1 LSHGVAEVLKKLD
14 DKDLNLIALLRTNA
28 RIPVVNLA
36 KSLGVSR
43 ATVQNRINKLERDGV
58 ILGYTVKLSADAQS
72 HPVRLF
78 MNILCEA
85 KSEPAV
91 IKRLRGYPEVIAIH
105 HTTGHWDVIADIR
118 AQSLP
123 SLNSIM
129 GEIRLI
135 KGIVQTETNVLL
147 DSQL

>member
-1 LSHGVAEVLKKLD
+1 MSNKLD
-14 DKDLNLIALLRTNA
+14 DKDLNLIALLRSNA
-28 RIPVVNLA
+28 RMPVVNLA
-36 KSLGVSR
+36 RHLGVSR
-43 ATVQNRINKLERDGV
+43 ATVQNRINKLETEGV
-58 ILGYTVKLSADAQS
+58 ILGYTVKLSPDAES

-78 MNILCEA
+78 MNISVGA
-85 KSEPAV
+85 KNEPAV

-118 AQSLP
+118 AQTLP

-135 KGIVQTETNVLL
+135 EGILQTETNLLL

>member
-1 LSHGVAEVLKKLD
+1 MPSHLD
-14 DKDLNLIALLRTNA
+14 EKDFNLIALLRSNA
-28 RIPVVNLA
+28 RMPVVNLA
-36 KSLGVSR
+36 KHLGVSR
-43 ATVQNRINKLERDGV
+43 ATVQNRINKLEHDGV
-58 ILGYTVKLSADAQS
+58 ILGYTVKLSPDSES
-72 HPVRLF
+72 HPVRLL
-78 MNILCEA
+78 MNISVEA
-85 KSEPAV
+85 KNEPAV

-118 AQSLP
+118 AQTLP

-135 KGIVQTETNVLL
+135 EGILQTETNLLL

>member
-1 LSHGVAEVLKKLD
+1 VPSNLD
-14 DKDLNLIALLRTNA
+14 KKDLSLIALLRSNA
-28 RIPVVNLA
+28 RMPVVNLA
-36 KSLGVSR
+36 KHLGVSR
-43 ATVQNRINKLERDGV
+43 ATVQNRINKLEHDGV
-58 ILGYTVKLSADAQS
+58 ILGYTVKLSPDSES
-72 HPVRLF
+72 HPVRLL
-78 MNILCEA
+78 MNISVEA
-85 KSEPAV
+85 KNEPAV

-118 AQSLP
+118 AQTLP

-135 KGIVQTETNVLL
+135 EGILQTETNLLL

>member
-1 LSHGVAEVLKKLD
+1 MPNNLD
-14 DKDLNLIALLRTNA
+14 KKDLNLIALLRSNA
-28 RIPVVNLA
+28 RMPVVKLA
-36 KSLGVSR
+36 KHLGVSR
-43 ATVQNRINKLERDGV
+43 STVQNRINKLEHDGV
-58 ILGYTVKLSADAQS
+58 ILGYTVKLSPDSES
-72 HPVRLF
+72 HPVRLL
-78 MNILCEA
+78 MNISVEA

-118 AQSLP
+118 AQTLP

-135 KGIVQTETNVLL
+135 KGILQTETNVLL

>member
-1 LSHGVAEVLKKLD
+1 MPSNLD
-14 DKDLNLIALLRTNA
+14 KKDLNLIALLRSNA
-28 RIPVVNLA
+28 RMPVVNLA
-36 KSLGVSR
+36 KHLGVSR
-43 ATVQNRINKLERDGV
+43 ATVQNRINKLEHDGI
-58 ILGYTVKLSADAQS
+58 ILGYTVKLSPDSES
-72 HPVRLF
+72 HPVRLL
-78 MNILCEA
+78 MNISVEA
-85 KSEPAV
+85 KNEPAV

-118 AQSLP
+118 AQTLP

-135 KGIVQTETNVLL
+135 EGILQTETNLLL

>member
-1 LSHGVAEVLKKLD
+1 MPSNLD
-14 DKDLNLIALLRTNA
+14 KKDLSLIALLRSNA
-28 RIPVVNLA
+28 RMPVVNLA
-36 KSLGVSR
+36 KHLGVSR
-43 ATVQNRINKLERDGV
+43 ATVQSRINKLEHDGV
-58 ILGYTVKLSADAQS
+58 ILGYTVKLSPDSES
-72 HPVRLF
+72 HPVRLL
-78 MNILCEA
+78 MNISVEA
-85 KSEPAV
+85 KNEPAV

-118 AQSLP
+118 AQTLP

-135 KGIVQTETNVLL
+135 EGILQTETNLLL

>member
-1 LSHGVAEVLKKLD
+1 MPSNLDKKD
-14 DKDLNLIALLRTNA
+14 FSLIALLRSNA
-28 RIPVVNLA
+28 RMPVVNLA
-36 KSLGVSR
+36 KHLGVSR
-43 ATVQNRINKLERDGV
+43 ATVQNRINKLEHDGV
-58 ILGYTVKLSADAQS
+58 ILGYTVKLSPDSES
-72 HPVRLF
+72 HPVRLL
-78 MNILCEA
+78 MNISVEA
-85 KSEPAV
+85 KNEPAV

-118 AQSLP
+118 AQTLP

-135 KGIVQTETNVLL
+135 EGILQTETNLLL

>member
-1 LSHGVAEVLKKLD
+1 MPSNLD
-14 DKDLNLIALLRTNA
+14 KKDLSLIALLRSNA
-28 RIPVVNLA
+28 RMPVVNLA
-36 KSLGVSR
+36 KHLGVSR
-43 ATVQNRINKLERDGV
+43 ATVQNRINKLEHDGV
-58 ILGYTVKLSADAQS
+58 ILGYTVKLSPDSES
-72 HPVRLF
+72 HPVRLL
-78 MNILCEA
+78 MNIAVEA
-85 KSEPAV
+85 KNEPAV

-118 AQSLP
+118 AQTLP

-135 KGIVQTETNVLL
+135 EGILQTETNLLL

>member
-1 LSHGVAEVLKKLD
+1 VPSNLD
-14 DKDLNLIALLRTNA
+14 KKDLSLIALLRSNA
-28 RIPVVNLA
+28 RMPVVNLA
-36 KSLGVSR
+36 KHLGVSR
-43 ATVQNRINKLERDGV
+43 ATVQNRINKLEHDGV
-58 ILGYTVKLSADAQS
+58 ILGYTVNLSPDS
-72 HPVRLF
+72 ENHPVRLL
-78 MNILCEA
+78 MNISVEA
-85 KSEPAV
+85 KNEPAV

-118 AQSLP
+118 AQTLP

-135 KGIVQTETNVLL
+135 EGILQTETNLLL

>member
-1 LSHGVAEVLKKLD
+1 MLSNLD
-14 DKDLNLIALLRTNA
+14 DKDLNLIALLRSNA
-28 RIPVVNLA
+28 RMSVVNLA
-36 KSLGVSR
+36 KHLGVSR
-43 ATVQNRINKLERDGV
+43 ATVQNRINKLEYDGV
-58 ILGYTVKLSADAQS
+58 ILGYTVKLSPDAES
-72 HPVRLF
+72 YPVRLF
-78 MNILCEA
+78 MNISVEA

-118 AQSLP
+118 AQTLP

-135 KGIVQTETNVLL
+135 EGILQTETNLLL

>member
-1 LSHGVAEVLKKLD
+1 MPSNLD
-14 DKDLNLIALLRTNA
+14 KKDLSLIALLRSNA
-28 RIPVVNLA
+28 RMPVVNLA
-36 KSLGVSR
+36 KHLGVSR
-43 ATVQNRINKLERDGV
+43 ATVQNRINKLEHDGV
-58 ILGYTVKLSADAQS
+58 ILGYTVKLSPDSES
-72 HPVRLF
+72 HPVRLL
-78 MNILCEA
+78 MNISVEA
-85 KSEPAV
+85 KNEPAV

-118 AQSLP
+118 AQTLP

-135 KGIVQTETNVLL
+135 EGILQTETNLLL

>member
-1 LSHGVAEVLKKLD
+1 MPSNLEK
-14 DKDLNLIALLRTNA
+14 KDLNLIALLRSNA
-28 RIPVVNLA
+28 RMPVVNLA
-36 KSLGVSR
+36 KHLGVSR
-43 ATVQNRINKLERDGV
+43 ATVQNRINKLEHDGI
-58 ILGYTVKLSADAQS
+58 ILGYTVKLSPDSES
-72 HPVRLF
+72 HPVRLL
-78 MNILCEA
+78 MNISVEA
-85 KSEPAV
+85 KNEPAV

-118 AQSLP
+118 AQTLP

-135 KGIVQTETNVLL
+135 EGILQTETNLLL